1 MTRYIYKVIPAP
13 SKGRKSPG
21 VKGAEARFA
30 HGLEEAMNEMAAE
43 GWEYLRADILPSEER
58 QGLTSTATVYRSVLV
73 FRRPAEEERVE
84 AKRPRAERTEPVAPS
99 RPPEAPETIRP
110 AAPANLPEPAVHRE
124 TTPEEPRFRR
134 MPPLTAQRP
143 GRDAEAAAPEP
154 EEEED
159 ATPQAQAREDQPEET
174 SAPAGGAPQEAG
186 TEQETAETDPPDE
199 GEDTPRA

>member
-73 FRRPAEEERVE
+73 FRRPAEQERAE
-84 AKRPRAERTEPVAPS
+84 AKRTRAERAEPVAPS

-110 AAPANLPEPAVHRE
+110 SAPANLPEPAVHRE
-124 TTPEEPRFRR
+124 STPEEPRFRR
-134 MPPLTAQRP
+134 MPPLTAQRA
-143 GRDAEAAAPEP
+143 GRDAEAGEPEP
-154 EEEED
+154 VEEG
-159 ATPQAQAREDQPEET
+159 TPQTETREDKPQET
-174 SAPAGGAPQEAG
+174 PAPDWDAPQEAD
-186 TEQETAETDPPDE
+186 TAQENAETDPPEE